1 MTDTVEKVFWGSGTK
16 FSRAA
21 DAFRA
26 QRCEGPRGISE
37 KRPQTF
43 ASALR
48 RVPTAAVSKN
58 QQLRDFWRRTI
69 FDFFNTIGQ
78 KQRLSRKYMMSASL
92 IGRLGSSTFRLS
104 TCAVSMSLT
113 GSRFSTES
121 APGPLYGAFF
131 VKEIWQGALFFFAS
145 FFVRSEGRFFVPI
158 RTSLESARAG
168 AVKVGRR
175 ANLARHT
182 PPFPGHTLTASS
194 TTAPLGAVR
203 TMTIRGGARL
213 RARIN
218 RATTLYSVGP
228 RTRTMM
234 QSCASAAKLRS
245 GGPILPFGMK
255 AKGPLGIPPPRT
267 VIGALTSVGTR
278 PKLSG
283 FFQRP
288 PFIGPDAKRHRP
300 GQRPVARAATGR
312 SKACAP
318 RPRSWA
324 CEYRERPRCG
334 L

>member
-1 MTDTVEKVFWGSGTK
+1 
-16 FSRAA
+16 
-21 DAFRA
+21 
-26 QRCEGPRGISE
+26 
-37 KRPQTF
+37 
-43 ASALR
+43 
-48 RVPTAAVSKN
+48 
-58 QQLRDFWRRTI
+58 
-69 FDFFNTIGQ
+69 
-78 KQRLSRKYMMSASL
+78 
-92 IGRLGSSTFRLS
+92 
-104 TCAVSMSLT
+104 MSLT

-267 VIGALTSVGTR
+267 VSASRHKRTDKAETVGVSSASSVHCATRKTTPSGTMPSRTS
-278 PKLSG
+278 
-283 FFQRP
+283 
-288 PFIGPDAKRHRP
+288 RHR
-300 GQRPVARAATGR
+300 AISSLRAKATIMGFR
-312 SKACAP
+312 VPRAFSVRDRYHFVKALFLWCRRNRHAN
-318 RPRSWA
+318 
-324 CEYRERPRCG
+324 
-334 L
+334 

>member
-1 MTDTVEKVFWGSGTK
+1 
-16 FSRAA
+16 
-21 DAFRA
+21 
-26 QRCEGPRGISE
+26 
-37 KRPQTF
+37 
-43 ASALR
+43 
-48 RVPTAAVSKN
+48 
-58 QQLRDFWRRTI
+58 
-69 FDFFNTIGQ
+69 
-78 KQRLSRKYMMSASL
+78 
-92 IGRLGSSTFRLS
+92 
-104 TCAVSMSLT
+104 MSLT

-234 QSCASAAKLRS
+234 QSYASAAKLRS
-245 GGPILPFGMK
+245 GGPILLFGIESQGNTSGLRHLEPSS
-255 AKGPLGIPPPRT
+255 ATRHQPTDRAETVGCPSVTSIPYAGRRT
-267 VIGALTSVGTR
+267 T
-278 PKLSG
+278 PSG
-283 FFQRP
+283 
-288 PFIGPDAKRHRP
+288 
-300 GQRPVARAATGR
+300 
-312 SKACAP
+312 
-318 RPRSWA
+318 
-324 CEYRERPRCG
+324 
-334 L
+334 

>member
-1 MTDTVEKVFWGSGTK
+1 
-16 FSRAA
+16 
-21 DAFRA
+21 
-26 QRCEGPRGISE
+26 
-37 KRPQTF
+37 
-43 ASALR
+43 
-48 RVPTAAVSKN
+48 
-58 QQLRDFWRRTI
+58 
-69 FDFFNTIGQ
+69 
-78 KQRLSRKYMMSASL
+78 MMSASL

-104 TCAVSMSLT
+104 ITAVSMSLT
-113 GSRFSTES
+113 GSRFSSES
-121 APGPLYGAFF
+121 APRPLYGAFF

-267 VIGALTSVGTR
+267 VIGVPSQAYGQGRNCRGTFSVLRSLCRTENNAVRDNAHPHEPPQGDQQR
-278 PKLSG
+278 ARQGHDHGLSSTASVLG
-283 FFQRP
+283 AGSIP
-288 PFIGPDAKRHRP
+288 
-300 GQRPVARAATGR
+300 
-312 SKACAP
+312 
-318 RPRSWA
+318 
-324 CEYRERPRCG
+324 